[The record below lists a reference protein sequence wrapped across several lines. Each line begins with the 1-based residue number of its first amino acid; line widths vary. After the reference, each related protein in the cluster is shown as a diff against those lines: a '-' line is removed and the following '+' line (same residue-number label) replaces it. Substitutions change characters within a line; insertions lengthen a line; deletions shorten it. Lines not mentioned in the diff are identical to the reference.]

1 MKALN
6 IGSTPALM
14 IGDKSDKVFL
24 FVHGLH
30 GRKEEV
36 LAFAEVAVPRGY
48 QVLGIDLPVVRKPWE
63 VLPLLNEVRDYLYEN
78 WKHVS
83 IRTNSIG
90 SWFSLLAFQGQEV
103 EQALFVSPILD
114 MKRFIELMPQ
124 REDDYYEWVVSN
136 LITQWN
142 APTYILRPETDLVVS
157 EVVGCDFI
165 SEYQCKV
172 TTMPNGEHW
181 FHTPEQ
187 LAYMKAWEK
196 KIITI

>member
-1 MKALN
+1 
-6 IGSTPALM
+6 
-14 IGDKSDKVFL
+14 
-24 FVHGLH
+24 
-30 GRKEEV
+30 
-36 LAFAEVAVPRGY
+36 
-48 QVLGIDLPVVRKPWE
+48 
-63 VLPLLNEVRDYLYEN
+63 
-78 WKHVS
+78 
-83 IRTNSIG
+83 
-90 SWFSLLAFQGQEV
+90 
-103 EQALFVSPILD
+103 

-124 REDDYYEWVVSN
+124 REDDYCEWVVSN

-157 EVVGCDFI
+157 EEVGCDFI